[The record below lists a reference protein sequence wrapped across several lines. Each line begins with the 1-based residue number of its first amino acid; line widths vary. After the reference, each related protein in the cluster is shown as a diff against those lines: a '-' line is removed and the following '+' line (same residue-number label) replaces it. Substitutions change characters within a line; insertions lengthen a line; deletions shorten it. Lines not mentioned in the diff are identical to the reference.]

1 MRMRRFGGTMV
12 LALVAAQYA
21 CAGGSTSTSA
31 TGMTRAQGG
40 AGALRDDASAI
51 VDDSTLMAIA
61 ASQQVVADSVR
72 QVRNLAC
79 SEPLTGLL
87 RKRGR
92 LWDVTWQEI
101 TAHLQTLAFEA
112 SRGESGHVL
121 QPVTMDGGAQV
132 TASIASVAGTEL
144 MTEAESLH
152 ALHCGRVIARIIS
165 TGDHPA
171 TEIRRGTNYLVIAR
185 TNPPES
191 IRSAWVFVIL
201 NPEADYRASLDKFT
215 YTPHVTG
222 YGSPTFTGR
231 GRQIRETAH
240 RDNIIPRVRGARPHI
255 APRTAVTGT
264 PLSPAAQGCLE
275 RGFKACFVDQHSIEP
290 ANGASGIRSIGRYLR
305 LQSISQ
311 PWVPCP
317 LFGCCCGG
325 DACHEDS

>member
-1 MRMRRFGGTMV
+1 MRMSRMVRTMV
-12 LALVAAQYA
+12 MVLVAAQYA
-21 CAGGSTSTSA
+21 CVGGGTGSSP
-31 TGMTRAQGG
+31 TGMTGTRGT
-40 AGALRDDASAI
+40 AGAARGDSAAI
-51 VDDSTLMAIA
+51 ADDSILMAIA
-61 ASQQVVADSVR
+61 SSQQVVADSVR
-72 QVRNLAC
+72 QVRNRAC
-79 SEPLTGLL
+79 DEPLTGLL

-92 LWDVTWQEI
+92 LWEVTWQEI
-101 TAHLQTLAFEA
+101 NAHLQTLTFEA

-132 TASIASVAGTEL
+132 TASIASVAGTEQ
-144 MTEAESLH
+144 MSEVESLH
-152 ALHCGRVIARIIS
+152 ALNCGRVIARIIS

-171 TEIRRGTNYLVIAR
+171 MEVRRGTNYLVIAR

-222 YGSPTFTGR
+222 YGSPVFTGR

-240 RDNIIPRVRGARPHI
+240 RDNIIPRVRGRRPYI
-255 APRTAVTGT
+255 AAPTPVTGT

-275 RGFKACFVDQHSIEP
+275 RGFKACFIDQHRVEP
-290 ANGASGIRSIGRYLR
+290 ANGAGGLRAIGKYLR